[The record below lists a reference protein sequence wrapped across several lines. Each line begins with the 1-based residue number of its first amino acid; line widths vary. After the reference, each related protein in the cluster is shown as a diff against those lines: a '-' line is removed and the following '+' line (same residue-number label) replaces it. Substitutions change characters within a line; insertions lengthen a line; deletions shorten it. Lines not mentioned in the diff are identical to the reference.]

1 MSPERDTDTGA
12 VTGTVTGTG
21 SGTEELGA
29 AVDAWARAQQP
40 RMVATRRHLHA
51 HPELAFGEFETTSFL
66 EQRLRAGGLEPHRL
80 PTGTGLV
87 CEVGSGDP
95 VVVLRADIDALPLAD
110 LKNVPWASTREGLCH
125 ACGHD
130 VHMTV
135 VLGAALALAS
145 LDALPGTVRCVFQPA
160 EEVVPG
166 GATQVVA
173 SGILDGATRA
183 FALHCD
189 PSVAAGRVGLRT
201 GSITAACDRVDVSL
215 TGPGGH
221 TARPQLTVDLV
232 DALGRLITDLPALLS
247 RQVDPRA
254 GMSLVW
260 GAVNAGVA
268 ANAIPQRGQLRG
280 TVRVL
285 DRDCWTSAEDLVRSL
300 VERVAATTGATVEV
314 DYVRGVPPVVNDPRS
329 VALLRAAALETVGT
343 DGVELSP
350 QSMGGEDFG
359 WFADV
364 LPIALAR
371 LGTHGGGAP
380 LDLHRGTF
388 DVDERAIEVGIR
400 LLARTAL
407 HALAADSAPA
417 RTGRRAPG
425 DTRPRRAGAPD
436 PQGSERQGAARGG
449 GREKGR
455 AAEDDGP
462 GSAERAG

>member
-1 MSPERDTDTGA
+1 
-12 VTGTVTGTG
+12 V
-21 SGTEELGA
+21 SGVVENLGA
-29 AVDAWARAQQP
+29 AVDDWV
-40 RMVATRRHLHA
+40 VAHHHELVA
-51 HPELAFGEFETTSFL
+51 HPELAYVEYETTSYL
-66 EQRLRAGGLEPHRL
+66 EQRLRAAGLKPRRMAS
-80 PTGTGLV
+80 GTGLV
-87 CEVGSGDP
+87 CEVGSGEP

-110 LKNVPWASTREGLCH
+110 LKDAPYASTKEGLCH

-135 VLGAALALAS
+135 VLGVALALAT
-145 LDALPGTVRCVFQPA
+145 LEGIPGRVRCVFQPA
-160 EEVVPG
+160 EETVPG
-166 GATQVVA
+166 GATEVVA
-173 SGILDGATRA
+173 SGVLDGASRA

-189 PSVAAGRVGLRT
+189 PSVPAGSIGLRT
-201 GSITAACDRVDVSL
+201 GAITAACDRIDVTL
-215 TGPGGH
+215 IGPGGH

-260 GAVNAGVA
+260 GAVNAGIA

-285 DRDCWTSAEDLVRSL
+285 DREAWQGAEELLRSL
-300 VERVAATTGATVEV
+300 VTRVAATTGAEV
-314 DYVRGVPPVVNDPRS
+314 DIDYIRGVPPVINDPRA
-329 VALLRAAALETVGT
+329 VALMRTAVLQTVGSERL
-343 DGVELSP
+343 VLSP

-388 DVDERAIEVGIR
+388 DVDESAIGVGVR
-400 LLARTAL
+400 FLARTAL
-407 HALAADSAPA
+407 LALDADSAPA
-417 RTGRRAPG
+417 RTGRPAPG
-425 DTRPRRAGAPD
+425 DTSARRAVDERREPHRDTESDRQRPADRPR
-436 PQGSERQGAARGG
+436 
-449 GREKGR
+449 
-455 AAEDDGP
+455 
-462 GSAERAG
+462 